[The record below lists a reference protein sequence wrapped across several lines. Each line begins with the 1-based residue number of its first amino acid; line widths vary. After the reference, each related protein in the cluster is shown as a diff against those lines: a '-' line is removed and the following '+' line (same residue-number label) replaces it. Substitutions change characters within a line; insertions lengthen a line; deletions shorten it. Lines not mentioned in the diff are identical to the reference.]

1 MAAIYQ
7 TFVSHMEDIPEGQEI
22 ELVIKDLT
30 PGQRKYDGSR
40 VKAVVFKSEKKILE
54 GDTLWVRSEVGV
66 LYPHPWTIKIVE
78 RLPDLIPVPPY
89 ADYTLTK

>member
-7 TFVSHMEDIPEGQEI
+7 TFVSRLDDIPEGQEI

-40 VKAVVFKSEKKILE
+40 VKAVIFKSEKEIPD

-66 LYPHPWTIKIVE
+66 LHPHPWTIKIVE
-78 RLPDLIPVPPY
+78 KLPDLIPIPPY
-89 ADYTLTK
+89 SDYTLSK